1 MLQLLREVGFEE
13 VSVEDRT
20 KQFGEILECELKNF
34 EKTKDEFVKVRRCT
48 SWLRGGYLI
57 SCVVSASALE
67 GMVFE
72 HCGTCG
78 QKLESPLH

>member
-20 KQFGEILECELKNF
+20 NQFGEILECELKNF

-48 SWLRGGYLI
+48 G
-57 SCVVSASALE
+57 
-67 GMVFE
+67 
-72 HCGTCG
+72 
-78 QKLESPLH
+78 

>member
-20 KQFGEILECELKNF
+20 KQFGEILESELKNF

-48 SWLRGGYLI
+48 GWLRGG
-57 SCVVSASALE
+57 
-67 GMVFE
+67 
-72 HCGTCG
+72 
-78 QKLESPLH
+78 

>member
-1 MLQLLREVGFEE
+1 MRDELSWLIIAWIFLLQLLREVGFEE

-48 SWLRGGYLI
+48 G
-57 SCVVSASALE
+57 
-67 GMVFE
+67 
-72 HCGTCG
+72 
-78 QKLESPLH
+78 